1 MKCSKDKCKSLHL
14 WRKSP
19 VQPHSLGTDGMGSI
33 SAGKAMG
40 VRGDSRLSMSQQ
52 CALAAKQAKS
62 ILGCIGSRSREV
74 IIHLYPT
81 LITLHLEYG
90 VLFCP
95 PPPQH
100 RKDIDKGEGVQQ
112 RITRTVG
119 TWALTL
125 WGGAEEPGLV
135 QPGEEEAS
143 WAPNSNPSA
152 TMGWL
157 QKTHCQ
163 ARHSTMGRWELMGI
177 SGIRKGG
184 DWI

>member
-19 VQPHSLGTDGMGSI
+19 VQPHSLGTDGMGST

-95 PPPQH
+95 PPPHSTGKTLIKGKEFSRGSPGQLGLEH
-100 RKDIDKGEGVQQ
+100 SPCEEELRNQDSLSLEKRKLLEHLTATLQQ
-112 RITRTVG
+112 P
-119 TWALTL
+119 
-125 WGGAEEPGLV
+125 WGGYKRPTARLV
-135 QPGEEEAS
+135 TALWDDES
-143 WAPNSNPSA
+143 WW
-152 TMGWL
+152 G
-157 QKTHCQ
+157 
-163 ARHSTMGRWELMGI
+163 
-177 SGIRKGG
+177 
-184 DWI
+184 